1 MLGLHKL
8 LDLIEELEV
17 DEDEDLNNLFGGY
30 KELSY

>member
-1 MLGLHKL
+1 MLGLHEL

-17 DEDEDLNNLFGGY
+17 DEDEDLNNLFGRY

>member
-17 DEDEDLNNLFGGY
+17 DEDEDLNNLFGRY